1 MNAMLRNAY
10 PALLLAAGLSLATPH
25 VSALTVY
32 SGSAT
37 IPGTWL
43 IDFETGA
50 IVAVD
55 PAADVWWSQ
64 ISMVTRALTPASAVV
79 TGSTSRLT
87 GLGMVDYS
95 ALGVSHLQALTYDNA
110 PIDGSDDSNLLV
122 PGYVFAVHTTAGNY
136 VKAVVTGPFD
146 PMQNNGLPIRWETL
160 SPVPEP
166 GTWALG
172 LAGLLAVAGRV
183 RRVRHV
189 RHAA

>member
-1 MNAMLRNAY
+1 MNAMLRTSY
-10 PALLLAAGLSLATPH
+10 SALLLAAGLSLAAPQA
-25 VSALTVY
+25 SALTVY

-50 IVAVD
+50 MVAIN

-64 ISMVTRALTPASAVV
+64 MTMTTRALTPASEVV
-79 TGSTSRLT
+79 PSSTSRLT

-95 ALGVSHLQALTYDNA
+95 ALGLSQLQALTYDNV

-136 VKAVVTGPFD
+136 VKAMVTGPFD

-172 LAGLLAVAGRV
+172 LAGLLAVASRM
-183 RRVRHV
+183 RRVRQ
-189 RHAA
+189 AA